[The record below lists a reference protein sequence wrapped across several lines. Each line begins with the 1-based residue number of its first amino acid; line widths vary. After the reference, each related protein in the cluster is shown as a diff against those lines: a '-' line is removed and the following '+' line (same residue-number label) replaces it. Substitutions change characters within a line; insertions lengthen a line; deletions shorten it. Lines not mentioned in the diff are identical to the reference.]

1 MKFEHTQ
8 VFNFEGALRG
18 MRNPLESWNKSDSK
32 TIYMCNNLGP
42 TEEPHE
48 CNDCGYCTGANR
60 IGSEYKIGANDL
72 QLAQR
77 LINGGSEHRKFL
89 RQIMVSVDI
98 TAPLY
103 FYKEF
108 DTYKIGTVANSTST
122 MHKIMSK
129 PFTLDMFEIDDY
141 DDIVEKDGFE
151 TVLKKCNSYRDYYIS
166 NKDYNPELAKVY
178 WKALIRIL
186 PESWLQT
193 RTVTMNYEILRN
205 IVHQRANHKLT
216 EWHSFIRWVST
227 LPYAEEFIF
236 YEN

>member
-1 MKFEHTQ
+1 MRFENTE

-18 MRNPLESWNKSDSK
+18 MRNPLESWKKS
-32 TIYMCNNLGP
+32 C
-42 TEEPHE
+42 
-48 CNDCGYCTGANR
+48 
-60 IGSEYKIGANDL
+60 SEYINDL
-72 QLAQR
+72 TGKQVYWISEPDMNLAQR
-77 LINGGSEHRKFL
+77 LIKGGSEHRKFL

-129 PFTLDMFEIDDY
+129 PFTLDMFET
-141 DDIVEKDGFE
+141 DDIENIELNDFEEVLRICNKYRNLYFEDKDNDPIMA
-151 TVLKKCNSYRDYYIS
+151 KK
-166 NKDYNPELAKVY
+166 Y
-178 WKALIRIL
+178 WKALIRVL

-193 RTVTMNYEILRN
+193 RTVTMNYEVIRT
-205 IVHQRANHKLT
+205 IVHQRKGHKLS
-216 EWHSFIRWVST
+216 EWRSFIDWAKT